1 MAQYTQDT
9 FRGLIIPSDKVND
22 QTLDSASS
30 SFTQAGPEVG
40 IPEPQSNTDIN
51 LQASGTQPAGHS
63 LRIATQVGG
72 FGGEGR
78 ATFRYQEQGDTT
90 WRGCNTPGAMSGWR
104 SIVWTDG
111 SGAGLTKTEAAHTIT
126 LSNETV
132 LVAYHATITSKDVIQ
147 VTAIDTS
154 GAATTVP
161 AFSSLSVSAAGIH
174 PCLVELPSGRVLLF
188 HYVHDAVVGT
198 LQIAVRFSDDRGAT
212 WTLQTLRALSVS
224 IVTAGAAYDTFP
236 ASGMRVSYSNGQLLM
251 LIANRGAIDSVKQY
265 ASSDG
270 GSTFDLVSDWLASTV
285 NAIAPNILPVTG
297 GGFEVFTISGNADIQ
312 KRSLGSAFDNAVN
325 SPLNTITIPQ
335 AIANKPGATFTE
347 GELSVVRA
355 DTGEAWLVFRYNLT
369 GTFDRVG
376 LWYSRMGFAGSNVGG
391 GVGQTTGLAN
401 LGQVWNGEGGN
412 DYPTGMTA
420 TVQAGRM
427 VIFHN
432 WIATTGNED
441 NSLGAMFLGG
451 YSDVTLPAYQED
463 GASTSSMNYEVTW
476 LPIER
481 PQDMPNWTHA
491 AGGANTSTL
500 QAGGLNLTTA
510 PGNNSYHRVPAG
522 TVAEGISAHFAA
534 AFIASGLGSE
544 KIRAQFDLEDG
555 VKSYKLKVYLTGT
568 VVAVRDVVSGGLLGS
583 ATIQTT
589 DPGVE
594 VMVFM
599 KEDKAT
605 VYVRSRTY
613 EADRKWTNII
623 SNVTLANGGAGVA
636 SEIRWGHDAASSAQ
650 SNWYWFNYCSDNWAC
665 GVPSATGFSN
675 PTALRGRPYG
685 STAVYV
691 TDGVE
696 ITAVDGPSVPGD
708 TWHIDTR
715 YQYSIENILPLSNP
729 SPAKEWRSTGETAQT
744 IIWDMGGVLP
754 AVELGLHLEGI
765 NWRTG
770 SLSGFNISTGL
781 WEVIATIDAA
791 TRQTGLRF
799 KLVGDT
805 YAVDYAAGAFNNR
818 YLDRGELDGATFAWS
833 PADTRKIIKQTQGVL
848 SNSANSQSP
857 LIKLAITGGE
867 PANPTV
873 DLWSPQV
880 TVVAHYQ
887 QVVYTKLK
895 LVIDA
900 NQKTHLGYYTIGQMV
915 LGPLHLFT
923 QDYSWGRIQESQP
936 NTELVTYRDGSRS
949 SFQRGDSRRSV
960 QFGWLEGVDT
970 SSLQGTAPSP
980 DWVKSTS
987 TALAS
992 SVGYRG
998 DIPSLLVALNE
1009 ETAGA
1014 HVPLVYLPSIPAGTP
1029 DTLHLQGKSKALY
1042 GRMIGGIT
1050 QDTLVGE
1057 EASSAAGEV
1066 IKVSNIKIE
1075 GEL

>member
-9 FRGLIIPSDKVND
+9 FRGLIIPADTVNA
-22 QTLDSASS
+22 QTLDTAASS
-30 SFTQAGPEVG
+30 FSQAGPEVG
-40 IPEPQSNTDIN
+40 IPEPQANTDIN

-78 ATFRYQEQGDTT
+78 ATFRYQENGDTS
-90 WRGCNTPGAMSGWR
+90 WRGWNTPGALSGWR
-104 SIVWTDG
+104 SIEWTDG
-111 SGAGLTKTEAAHTIT
+111 TGFGLTKTESAHTIT
-126 LSNETV
+126 LSDETV
-132 LVAYHATITSKDVIQ
+132 LVAYQATIGGNDKVRVTSIALDG
-147 VTAIDTS
+147 TT
-154 GAATTVP
+154 TTVE
-161 AFSSLSVSAAGIH
+161 ALGTLSSSAAGLH
-174 PCLVELPSGRVLLF
+174 PCLVELPSKRVLLF

-198 LQIAVRFSDDRGAT
+198 LQVGIKYSDDKGAT
-212 WTLQTLRALSVS
+212 WTRLTLKALAVA
-224 IVTAGAAYDTFP
+224 IVTAGTAYNTFP
-236 ASGMRVSYSNGQLLM
+236 ARGMRVAVSNGQLLM
-251 LIANRGAIDSVKQY
+251 LISGRASIDSILQY

-270 GSTFDLVSDWLASTV
+270 GNQFELVSSWFTTTT
-285 NAIAPNILPVTG
+285 NAIAPNILPVSG
-297 GGFEVFTISGNADIQ
+297 GGFEVFTISGNADIE
-312 KRSLGSAFDNAVN
+312 KRSLGSAFDDAVN
-325 SPLNTITIPQ
+325 SPLNTITLPQ
-335 AIANKPGATFTE
+335 ALANKPGATFTE
-347 GELSVVRA
+347 GELSVVMA
-355 DTGEAWLVFRYNLT
+355 DTGEAWLVFRYNLS

-376 LWYSRMGFAGSNVGG
+376 LWYSRLGFAGSNIGV
-391 GVGQTTGLAN
+391 GVGQTQGLAN

-412 DYPTGMTA
+412 DYPTGMTG
-420 TVQAGRM
+420 TVQAGRLI
-427 VIFHN
+427 VFHN

-441 NSLGAMFLGG
+441 NSLGAMLLGG
-451 YSDVTLPAYQED
+451 YSDVTLPTYQVD

-491 AGGANTSTL
+491 AGGGNTSTL
-500 QAGGLNLTTA
+500 NNGALNLTTA
-510 PGNNSYHRVPAG
+510 PGNNSFHRVPLG
-522 TVAEGISAHFAA
+522 TVAEGISCHFAVEYIA
-534 AFIASGLGSE
+534 AGVGSE

-555 VKSYKLKVYLTGT
+555 VKSYKMKVYLTGT
-568 VVAVRDVVSGGLLGS
+568 VVGVRDVVSGGLLGS
-583 ATIQTT
+583 TVIQTT
-589 DPGVE
+589 GAGVE

-599 KEDKAT
+599 TEGKTT
-605 VYVRSRTY
+605 VYVRTKTY
-613 EADRKWTNII
+613 EADRKWINVI
-623 SNVTLANGGAGVA
+623 SNTVLANGGAGVA
-636 SEIRWGHDAASSAQ
+636 SEVRWGHDAASNAQ
-650 SNWYWFNYCSDNWAC
+650 SNWYWFNYSSDGWAC
-665 GVPSATGFSN
+665 QVPSAKGFIN
-675 PTALRGRPYG
+675 PSDLRGRPYG
-685 STAVYV
+685 TNAVYV

-696 ITAVDGPSVPGD
+696 ITAVDGPSVPSD

-715 YQYSIENILPLSNP
+715 YQHGIENILPLSNP
-729 SPAKEWRSTGETAQT
+729 SPAKEWRSTDEAVQT

-805 YAVDYAAGAFNNR
+805 YAVDYGAGAFTNR
-818 YLDRGELDGATFAWS
+818 YLDRGELDNATFAWS
-833 PADTRKIIKQTQGVL
+833 PTDTRKIIKQTQGVL
-848 SNSANSQSP
+848 SNAANSQSP

-887 QVVYTKLK
+887 QVVYTKFK

-900 NQKTHLGYYTIGQMV
+900 NQKPHLGYYTIGQMV

-970 SSLQGTAPSP
+970 SSLQGDAPSP
-980 DWVKSTS
+980 DYVDSTS
-987 TALAS
+987 TALS
-992 SVGYRG
+992 STVGYRG

-1009 ETAGA
+1009 ETGGS

-1042 GRMIGGIT
+1042 GRVIGGIT

-1066 IKVSNIKIE
+1066 IKVSNIRID